1 MHTPSFCLY
10 AILFLCVH
18 ICQSAYMSYFCLPSL
33 RRSRQCL
40 INYELVSGEWV
51 PTVCLSS
58 LLNHFVNGAEVSRM
72 VASFSI
78 FSGHTLIFPFSHF
91 LFPFYFICPSVS
103 QHRWGRNV
111 SHCLSDL
118 CQSCGRNSPLIA
130 RIITRWL
137 PPRSVLFCSLPQAG
151 RSGRVTLIS
160 GLLAERRT
168 RSLNRQ
174 SVCLTCFHPK
184 SKLVSFINAQLF
196 WRKRIQDQYIYM
208 SVFGSCD
215 CVRPVCTVYETC
227 LFCVRFSKPVF
238 SCHRVV
244 FLEQEKLWNASNQ
257 CTSTNRESVVFWN
270 SSWRKTMRYIYIPI
284 SASSS

>member
-1 MHTPSFCLY
+1 MAAP
-10 AILFLCVH
+10 ALC
-18 ICQSAYMSYFCLPSL
+18 
-33 RRSRQCL
+33 
-40 INYELVSGEWV
+40 
-51 PTVCLSS
+51 
-58 LLNHFVNGAEVSRM
+58 
-72 VASFSI
+72 
-78 FSGHTLIFPFSHF
+78 
-91 LFPFYFICPSVS
+91 
-103 QHRWGRNV
+103 
-111 SHCLSDL
+111 
-118 CQSCGRNSPLIA
+118 
-130 RIITRWL
+130 
-137 PPRSVLFCSLPQAG
+137 SVLFASPSRALWQGDTNIWFISREKNTVTEIASLFAWPASTQ
-151 RSGRVTLIS
+151 
-160 GLLAERRT
+160 
-168 RSLNRQ
+168 
-174 SVCLTCFHPK
+174 K

-270 SSWRKTMRYIYIPI
+270 SSWRKTMRYIYIYIPI